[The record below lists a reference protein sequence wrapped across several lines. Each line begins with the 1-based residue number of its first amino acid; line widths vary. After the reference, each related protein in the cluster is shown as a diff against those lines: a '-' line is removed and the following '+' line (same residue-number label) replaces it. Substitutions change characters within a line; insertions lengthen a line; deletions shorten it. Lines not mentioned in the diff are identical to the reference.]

1 MAAEPA
7 LRAPR
12 SKTELFVAFTW
23 LALQGFG
30 GVLAVAQHELVERL
44 RWLSKEQFVEML
56 SLSQVL
62 PGPNVINLSLMFG
75 DRHFGWRGALTAVA
89 AMLAAPLLI
98 VLALAAL
105 YVQFSSVPQVAGAL
119 RGMGAVASGLI
130 LATGLKLAPT
140 LKRNPM
146 GLWPCGLDRGRQRTG
161 DRLVALAVGV
171 GGAGARR
178 IGFCLGVAS
187 AVDAASPAMSA
198 EWFGLHGLAWSDVL
212 QLAGHFALLSLLAV
226 GGAISLAS
234 EMQRYLVVE
243 HGWID
248 ALQFNASIAIA
259 QAAPGPNILF
269 VALLGWSVAGPLG
282 MLATMA
288 GIMVPSSIITFMV
301 GRLRHA
307 RRDALAV
314 QAFSVGLAPLTIGLL
329 LATGWVLALP
339 LVAHPVSMLLV
350 PATIVFMLKTQR
362 SPLWMIAAGAVV
374 GALGGA

>member
-1 MAAEPA
+1 MNAE
-7 LRAPR
+7 L
-12 SKTELFVAFTW
+12 
-23 LALQGFG
+23 
-30 GVLAVAQHELVERL
+30 
-44 RWLSKEQFVEML
+44 
-56 SLSQVL
+56 
-62 PGPNVINLSLMFG
+62 
-75 DRHFGWRGALTAVA
+75 
-89 AMLAAPLLI
+89 
-98 VLALAAL
+98 
-105 YVQFSSVPQVAGAL
+105 
-119 RGMGAVASGLI
+119 
-130 LATGLKLAPT
+130 
-140 LKRNPM
+140 
-146 GLWPCGLDRGRQRTG
+146 
-161 DRLVALAVGV
+161 
-171 GGAGARR
+171 
-178 IGFCLGVAS
+178 
-187 AVDAASPAMSA
+187 
-198 EWFGLHGLAWSDVL
+198 FGLHGLAWTELL

-269 VALLGWSVAGPLG
+269 VALIGWSVAGPMG

-288 GIMVPSSIITFMV
+288 GIMVPSSILTFMV

-329 LATGWVLALP
+329 MATGWVLALP

-362 SPLWMIAAGAVV
+362 SPLWMIAVGALV

>member
-1 MAAEPA
+1 MNAE
-7 LRAPR
+7 L
-12 SKTELFVAFTW
+12 
-23 LALQGFG
+23 
-30 GVLAVAQHELVERL
+30 
-44 RWLSKEQFVEML
+44 
-56 SLSQVL
+56 
-62 PGPNVINLSLMFG
+62 
-75 DRHFGWRGALTAVA
+75 
-89 AMLAAPLLI
+89 
-98 VLALAAL
+98 
-105 YVQFSSVPQVAGAL
+105 
-119 RGMGAVASGLI
+119 
-130 LATGLKLAPT
+130 
-140 LKRNPM
+140 
-146 GLWPCGLDRGRQRTG
+146 
-161 DRLVALAVGV
+161 
-171 GGAGARR
+171 
-178 IGFCLGVAS
+178 
-187 AVDAASPAMSA
+187 
-198 EWFGLHGLAWSDVL
+198 FGLHGLAWTELL

-269 VALLGWSVAGPLG
+269 VALIGWSVAGPLG

-288 GIMVPSSIITFMV
+288 GIMVPSSILTFTV

-329 LATGWVLALP
+329 MATGWVLALP

-362 SPLWMIAAGAVV
+362 SPLWMIAVGAVV

>member
-1 MAAEPA
+1 MNAE
-7 LRAPR
+7 L
-12 SKTELFVAFTW
+12 
-23 LALQGFG
+23 
-30 GVLAVAQHELVERL
+30 
-44 RWLSKEQFVEML
+44 
-56 SLSQVL
+56 
-62 PGPNVINLSLMFG
+62 
-75 DRHFGWRGALTAVA
+75 
-89 AMLAAPLLI
+89 
-98 VLALAAL
+98 
-105 YVQFSSVPQVAGAL
+105 
-119 RGMGAVASGLI
+119 
-130 LATGLKLAPT
+130 
-140 LKRNPM
+140 
-146 GLWPCGLDRGRQRTG
+146 
-161 DRLVALAVGV
+161 
-171 GGAGARR
+171 
-178 IGFCLGVAS
+178 
-187 AVDAASPAMSA
+187 
-198 EWFGLHGLAWSDVL
+198 FGLHGLAWSELL

-248 ALQFNASIAIA
+248 AVQFNASIAIA

-269 VALLGWSVAGPLG
+269 VALMGWGVAGPLG

-288 GIMVPSSIITFMV
+288 GIMVPSSILTFMV

-329 LATGWVLALP
+329 MATGWVLALP

-362 SPLWMIAAGAVV
+362 SPLWMIAVGAAV